1 MNMSDNRKRFL
12 EKQINLYAELIEKL
26 ENSNINQKE
35 KKDLLNIRELYTKY
49 NCEYQDLLVLNQ

>member
-1 MNMSDNRKRFL
+1 MSDTRKRFL

-35 KKDLLNIRELYTKY
+35 KKDLINIRELYTKY
-49 NCEYQDLLVLNQ
+49 NREYKGLLV